1 MVVVAAVVAA
11 SLLWILHLVFHG
23 VPRSLDHL
31 LRAQS
36 FLLQLAVPMLRTLV
50 MLLLLKLHVHLVGA
64 EVDYIHF
71 VVLVGVLLYH
81 PLQVGRNVELV
92 GIVGRAWNLHLLL
105 CILLVSFLN
114 LIGGEVKFA
123 AAS

>member
-1 MVVVAAVVAA
+1 
-11 SLLWILHLVFHG
+11 
-23 VPRSLDHL
+23 
-31 LRAQS
+31 
-36 FLLQLAVPMLRTLV
+36 MLRTLV

-64 EVDYIHF
+64 EVDYIHL